1 MVQTRRRKR
10 GKVYLH
16 EINRKRLWSKE
27 KRKREV
33 RVRHCPLIR
42 SNWESKLS
50 VPTNYHEFALA
61 HDIKEAFPIP
71 KTKDLMNP
79 KIIEKHNKRKQE
91 YSDNDDDDNEPI
103 LPMVDSTKK
112 KKKRRPTKVH
122 IRDEL
127 EKDAN
132 AERVKSLRISDPD
145 RLFCIYMIE
154 KHGTNYEAMARDH
167 HNDYQLTARQ
177 LERKIEKF
185 QKIPKAYERY
195 LAEKAAGRDFVADFQ
210 MND

>member
-16 EINRKRLWSKE
+16 DINRKRLWVKE

-42 SNWESKLS
+42 SNWETKLS

-61 HDIKEAFPIP
+61 HDIKKAFPIP
-71 KTKDLMNP
+71 NAKDLINP
-79 KIIEKHNKRKQE
+79 EILKKHNKRKE
-91 YSDNDDDDNEPI
+91 AYSDDDDDNQPI
-103 LPMVDSTKK
+103 LPTVEPTKTTK
-112 KKKRRPTKVH
+112 RRRPTKVH

-132 AERVKSLRISDPD
+132 TERVKSLRISDPD

-185 QKIPKAYERY
+185 QNIPKVYERY
-195 LAEKAAGRDFVADFQ
+195 LAEKAAGKDFLANFQ
-210 MND
+210 MDN

>member
-16 EINRKRLWSKE
+16 QINRKKLWLKE

-33 RVRHCPLIR
+33 RVRHFPLIR

-50 VPTNYHEFALA
+50 VPTNYHEFALV
-61 HDIKEAFPIP
+61 DDVKKAFPIP
-71 KTKDLMNP
+71 NTKDLINP
-79 KIIEKHNKRKQE
+79 QVLEKHNKQRQE
-91 YSDNDDDDNEPI
+91 NSDEDDDQPS
-103 LPMVDSTKK
+103 LPMITSTNK

-132 AERVKSLRISDPD
+132 TERVKSLRISDPD
-145 RLFCIYMIE
+145 RLY
-154 KHGTNYEAMARDH
+154 
-167 HNDYQLTARQ
+167 
-177 LERKIEKF
+177 
-185 QKIPKAYERY
+185 
-195 LAEKAAGRDFVADFQ
+195 VAFE
-210 MND
+210 NEFHL

>member
-16 EINRKRLWSKE
+16 QINRKKLWIKE

-61 HDIKEAFPIP
+61 HDIKKAFPIP
-71 KTKDLMNP
+71 KTRDMVNP
-79 KIIEKHNKRKQE
+79 QILEKFIKQKQE
-91 YSDNDDDDNEPI
+91 NSDDEDDNQLS
-103 LPMVDSTKK
+103 LPMMIDSTKK
-112 KKKRRPTKVH
+112 NKRRPTKVH

-132 AERVKSLRISDPD
+132 TERVKSLRISDPD
-145 RLFCIYMIE
+145 RLYVLSI
-154 KHGTNYEAMARDH
+154 K
-167 HNDYQLTARQ
+167 
-177 LERKIEKF
+177 
-185 QKIPKAYERY
+185 
-195 LAEKAAGRDFVADFQ
+195 
-210 MND
+210 